1 MCTVY
6 NIYVWILYAWFEKS
20 CLECRVRKPVDFS
33 TIAGMRS
40 TMVTIPHTAL
50 NLKQIY
56 DYDIIIFI
64 HRFFLP
70 SLFTYLYWA
79 KMGKLFI
86 KHFWYNIMY
95 EL

>member
-64 HRFFLP
+64 PRFFLP
-70 SLFTYLYWA
+70 SLFKNISIL
-79 KMGKLFI
+79 GKNGEIVYKTFLV
-86 KHFWYNIMY
+86 
-95 EL
+95 

>member
-33 TIAGMRS
+33 TIAGMKS
-40 TMVTIPHTAL
+40 TIDSNISAELV
-50 NLKQIY
+50 LKITLFFFCN
-56 DYDIIIFI
+56 IGMIFNI
-64 HRFFLP
+64 CSVDKSSTLYAGSAFFLACI
-70 SLFTYLYWA
+70 FDREE
-79 KMGKLFI
+79 
-86 KHFWYNIMY
+86 

>member
-40 TMVTIPHTAL
+40 TMVTILHTAL
-50 NLKQIY
+50 NLKQI
-56 DYDIIIFI
+56 
-64 HRFFLP
+64 
-70 SLFTYLYWA
+70 
-79 KMGKLFI
+79 
-86 KHFWYNIMY
+86 
-95 EL
+95 